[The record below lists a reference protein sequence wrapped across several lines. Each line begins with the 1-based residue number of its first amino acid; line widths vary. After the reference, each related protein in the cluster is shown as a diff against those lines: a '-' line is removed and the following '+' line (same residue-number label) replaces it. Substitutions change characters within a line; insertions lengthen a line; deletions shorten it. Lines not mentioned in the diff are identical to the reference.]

1 MAPFRALTRG
11 LRALLLRR
19 SSQQDLADEVAHYL
33 EQDVEDRMRAGLSR
47 EAALRQARLDSGG
60 ALGVQE
66 AVRSSG
72 WEHGVETLLADLR
85 LGLRKLRAAPG
96 FTCITVLT
104 LALGVGATTAI
115 FSAVHPILLAALPY
129 PDAGRIV
136 ALSDKLQD
144 GSRAD
149 VTFGS
154 FSEIAARSRSI
165 EALAVYKAW
174 QPTLAGLGE
183 PERLEG
189 QQVSWTYFGILGI
202 GPARGQ
208 DFQSAQDRLNAPSV
222 AILSDGL
229 WRRRFGADPALIGK
243 NITLNGVPVTVVGI
257 MPRGF
262 ENVTTPMAQIWRPL
276 QYDMSLGSAWG
287 HHLKMLGRLRP
298 GSSIA
303 QATSE
308 IQQIAARPLPE
319 FARPAWANLQNGL
332 IIHSLQGEVSGGIRG
347 ALLVV
352 LGAALLVLLIACV
365 NVTNLLLGR
374 GVRRRGEFAL
384 RTALGAGQ
392 GRLVRQVLTE
402 SLLLA
407 LLGGTAGV
415 AVASLGVRA
424 LVALSPP
431 GLPRLGSVSVH
442 GSVLLFALGLV
453 IATALGF
460 GLFPALQASAADPQG
475 ELSLAT
481 LRSTGGPHRARG
493 ALVVVETALAVV
505 LLVSSGL
512 LLRSLTRL
520 FAVQP
525 GFAGSQLLT
534 LQVQT
539 SGPRYAQNA
548 ATLAFFARA
557 LDAVRQVP
565 GVASA
570 AFTSQ
575 LPLSGETDLYGVHFE
590 PSVADDPG
598 EIRGTYRYA
607 VSDGYV
613 EAMGIPLKR
622 GRLLTAADRG
632 DAPPVALISE
642 SLARRRLAGRN
653 PLGQQLRIGTA
664 GPYTVVGVVGDV
676 KQASLAF
683 DTPDAVYLPEAQ
695 WRFADNV
702 MSLVVRMRPGQKAAR
717 LVPQLLEAIWATD
730 RDQPIVRVAMM
741 DQLVAAG
748 AAERRFAVVLI
759 GAFALTALLL
769 AAAGIYGVLA
779 GSVAERTRELGIRA
793 ALGASQGGLLTL
805 VIRQGMTLTLLGA
818 GLGVLGAL
826 AATRVLTTMLFGISR
841 LDVVT
846 YVGGVV
852 LLAAVA
858 LVACGLPAFRAS
870 RLDPAGVLR
879 SE

>member
-1 MAPFRALTRG
+1 
-11 LRALLLRR
+11 
-19 SSQQDLADEVAHYL
+19 
-33 EQDVEDRMRAGLSR
+33 LS
-47 EAALRQARLDSGG
+47 
-60 ALGVQE
+60 V
-66 AVRSSG
+66 
-72 WEHGVETLLADLR
+72 
-85 LGLRKLRAAPG
+85 
-96 FTCITVLT
+96 
-104 LALGVGATTAI
+104 
-115 FSAVHPILLAALPY
+115 
-129 PDAGRIV
+129 
-136 ALSDKLQD
+136 
-144 GSRAD
+144 
-149 VTFGS
+149 
-154 FSEIAARSRSI
+154 
-165 EALAVYKAW
+165 
-174 QPTLAGLGE
+174 
-183 PERLEG
+183 
-189 QQVSWTYFGILGI
+189 
-202 GPARGQ
+202 
-208 DFQSAQDRLNAPSV
+208 
-222 AILSDGL
+222 
-229 WRRRFGADPALIGK
+229 
-243 NITLNGVPVTVVGI
+243 
-257 MPRGF
+257 
-262 ENVTTPMAQIWRPL
+262 
-276 QYDMSLGSAWG
+276 
-287 HHLKMLGRLRP
+287 
-298 GSSIA
+298 
-303 QATSE
+303 
-308 IQQIAARPLPE
+308 
-319 FARPAWANLQNGL
+319 
-332 IIHSLQGEVSGGIRG
+332 HSLQGEVSGGIRG
-347 ALLVV
+347 ALLVL

-407 LLGGTAGV
+407 LLGGAAGV

-453 IATALGF
+453 LATALGF
-460 GLFPALQASAADPQG
+460 GLFPALQAAADPQG

-512 LLRSLTRL
+512 PLRSLTRL
-520 FAVQP
+520 FAVHP
-525 GFAGSQLLT
+525 GFTGSQLLT

-565 GVASA
+565 GVAAA

-575 LPLSGETDLYGVHFE
+575 LPLSGETDLYGVQFE
-590 PSVADDPG
+590 PSVPDDPG

-607 VSDGYV
+607 VSDGYL

-622 GRLLTAADRG
+622 GRLLTREDRG

-642 SLARRRLAGRN
+642 SLARRRLAGKD
-653 PLGQQLRIGTA
+653 PLGQQIRIGTA

-676 KQASLAF
+676 KQQSLAF
-683 DTPDAVYLPEAQ
+683 DTPDAVYLPEEQ

-702 MSLVVRMRPGQKAAR
+702 MSLVVRMRPGQKAAT
-717 LVPQLLEAIWATD
+717 LVPPLREAIWATD

-741 DQLVAAG
+741 DELIATG

-759 GAFALTALLL
+759 GAFAVTALLL

-793 ALGASQGGLLTL
+793 ALGASQQGLLGL

-826 AATRVLTTMLFGISR
+826 AATKVLTTMLFGISR
-841 LDVVT
+841 LDLTT
-846 YVGGVV
+846 YAGGVL

-858 LVACGLPAFRAS
+858 LVACGLPAWRAS